1 MNERPVVQL
10 GQLALRLPCGA
21 AAVLRVLV
29 LHAVAL
35 LFITFLFSVPSEKL
49 VVQDLGKRSHEKN
62 IPKLLY
68 SVLRQLI
75 IGIVRLL
82 TLLLPAVCY
91 CGMNFGF
98 EAGWPFVPVKSS
110 MVIRT
115 KIFWKTDFF
124 CCMVK
129 TKAENKN
136 LV

>member
-1 MNERPVVQL
+1 MSERPVVQL
-10 GQLALRLPCGA
+10 GQLALGLPCGA
-21 AAVLRVLV
+21 AAVLSLSAACCSFA
-29 LHAVAL
+29 LHY
-35 LFITFLFSVPSEKL
+35 FLFSVPSEKL

-124 CCMVK
+124 WCMVK